1 MTRILSAVAIGIA
14 VFAGEPRPAQASG
27 NAPWCLVGQGG
38 SNGRC
43 YYNSIEACIQE
54 QAGGGVFCN
63 PNPAY
68 RGEPQSARPKAKRR
82 R

>member
-1 MTRILSAVAIGIA
+1 MTRVLSAVAIAIA
-14 VFAGEPRPAQASG
+14 VLAAESLPAQASG
-27 NAPWCLVGQGG
+27 SAPWCLVSQGG

-43 YYNSIEACIQE
+43 YYNSIEACIQD
-54 QAGGGVFCN
+54 QAGGGSFCN

-68 RGEPQSARPKAKRR
+68 RGGEQPARARPRR